1 MERVVE
7 CLPEFSRSE
16 VLHALDT
23 LSRQGAITL
32 GRRGFKCELR
42 GWRPY
47 RRANSL
53 ILLSKPLIDLI
64 AVLP

>member
-16 VLHALDT
+16 VLRALDT

-32 GRRGFKCELR
+32 GRRGFEYELR
-42 GWRPY
+42 
-47 RRANSL
+47 AALAFLKSE
-53 ILLSKPLIDLI
+53 LSDFL
-64 AVLP
+64 VETFS